1 MRQKIVA
8 GNWKMNK
15 TYDEGL
21 ELAREVNEYLRY
33 KEGAEGVSVI
43 LGTPFIH
50 LAKVAHNITEPNLSV
65 AAQNCAAEKGGAYT
79 GEISAGMIAS
89 TGAKYVIIGHSERRA
104 YYGETSLVLGK
115 KVNQAL
121 SAGLKVIF
129 CVGEVLAE
137 RESGVHF
144 GIVDRQ
150 LSEGLLQEVTPAD
163 FSRVVIA
170 YEPVWAIGTGKTAT
184 PEQAQEMHA
193 CIRSTVTHHYGT
205 AVAVETP
212 ILYGGSCSPANADE
226 LFAKPD
232 VDGGLIGGASLKAA
246 DFFEII
252 KARAK
257 R

>member
-1 MRQKIVA
+1 MRKKIVA

-33 KEGAEGVSVI
+33 KEGAEGVTVI

-50 LAKVAHNITEPNLSV
+50 LAKVAHNITEANLSV
-65 AAQNCAAEKGGAYT
+65 AAQDCSAEKGGAYT
-79 GEISAGMIAS
+79 GEISAAMIAS
-89 TGAKYVIIGHSERRA
+89 TGAKHVIIGHSERRA
-104 YYGETSLVLGK
+104 YHGETNALLAG
-115 KVNQAL
+115 KVNRAL
-121 SAGLKVIF
+121 ENDLGIIF
-129 CVGEVLAE
+129 CAGEVLAE
-137 RESGVHF
+137 REAGNHF
-144 GIVDRQ
+144 EVVERQ
-150 LSEGLLQEVTPAD
+150 LAEGVFHVTAAG

-184 PEQAQEMHA
+184 PDQAQEMHA
-193 CIRSTVTHHYGT
+193 FIRSVVAKQYGD
-205 AVAVETP
+205 VAAADTT
-212 ILYGGSCSPANADE
+212 ILYGGSCSPANAGE
-226 LFAKPD
+226 LFSRPD

>member
-21 ELAREVNEYLRY
+21 DLAREINEYLRY
-33 KEGAEGVSVI
+33 REGAEGVSVI

-50 LAKVAHNITEPNLSV
+50 LAKVAHNITESNLSV
-65 AAQNCAAEKGGAYT
+65 AAQNCAAEKAGAYT

-89 TGAKYVIIGHSERRA
+89 TGASHVIIGHSERRA
-104 YYGETSLVLGK
+104 YYGESNPVLAK
-115 KVNQAL
+115 KVDQAL
-121 SAGLKVIF
+121 SSDLKIIF

-137 RESGVHF
+137 REAGTHF
-144 GIVDRQ
+144 DVVERQ
-150 LSEGLLQEVTPAD
+150 LVEGLFHVAAAA

-184 PEQAQEMHA
+184 PGQAQEMHA
-193 CIRSTVTHHYGT
+193 FIRSVVAGHYDAAIAAET
-205 AVAVETP
+205 A

-232 VDGGLIGGASLKAA
+232 VDGGLIGGASLKAV